1 MDAAVYQPFASLAL
15 ALVVGVLIG
24 LERERSAPGT
34 EEHNVRSF
42 MGGARTHPLVALSG
56 ALSAMLSQGG
66 GGMVLLLSMGG
77 MLAFLVVSYA
87 DDVKRGVD
95 RGLTSEVAVLV
106 TFLLGALCTMPNVVE
121 PLERRALLVASAA
134 VVTTVLLALKPV
146 LHGFIQKATEQ
157 DVYATVKFLL
167 VAVVVLP
174 LLPNQTYDP
183 WQVLNPYQIGLMVV
197 LIAGI
202 GFVGYVGTRV
212 LGPGRGMGLTGL
224 VGGLVSS
231 TAVTFS
237 AAARARQDPGA
248 VGGAALACIL
258 ASTVMTVRVMV
269 EVAVVNLELLKTV
282 AVPLCAMTVG
292 GLGAAAWFYRESTKE
307 TTQANMVF
315 ANPFE
320 LGSAL
325 KFGGLFALILVVT
338 KAATENLGEA
348 GIYAAGALAGVTDVD
363 AITLTMAK
371 LAKDGLDPFV
381 ASTTIMLGVG
391 SNTLVKGGV
400 ALVMGGRLLGRRV
413 LGAFGVELVLAAVG
427 LLVVRLV

>member
-24 LERERSAPGT
+24 LERERSAPGN

-157 DVYATVKFLL
+157 DVYATVK
-167 VAVVVLP
+167 
-174 LLPNQTYDP
+174 
-183 WQVLNPYQIGLMVV
+183 
-197 LIAGI
+197 
-202 GFVGYVGTRV
+202 
-212 LGPGRGMGLTGL
+212 
-224 VGGLVSS
+224 
-231 TAVTFS
+231 
-237 AAARARQDPGA
+237 
-248 VGGAALACIL
+248 
-258 ASTVMTVRVMV
+258 
-269 EVAVVNLELLKTV
+269 
-282 AVPLCAMTVG
+282 
-292 GLGAAAWFYRESTKE
+292 
-307 TTQANMVF
+307 
-315 ANPFE
+315 
-320 LGSAL
+320 
-325 KFGGLFALILVVT
+325 
-338 KAATENLGEA
+338 
-348 GIYAAGALAGVTDVD
+348 
-363 AITLTMAK
+363 
-371 LAKDGLDPFV
+371 
-381 ASTTIMLGVG
+381 
-391 SNTLVKGGV
+391 
-400 ALVMGGRLLGRRV
+400 
-413 LGAFGVELVLAAVG
+413 
-427 LLVVRLV
+427 